1 MKNTKHLIPCLLLA
15 LGGVLSLPAFN
26 AAAQDAPIPAP
37 APAPSTENAKPANG
51 TVESIKDQAG
61 AAVDKAKQMSLEA
74 AAKAKQMSLDAAAK
88 AKEMAAGGYD
98 KAKDMTEQTMDKVE
112 ALANSEEGKKTADS
126 VLKWIHSAELLYR
139 PWLNWVLVMVGIA
152 LFISHAGQ
160 LVIGKLWKLIRGRGF
175 DVGEIINDFLVAGF
189 AAMGL
194 PAVLILPVGGES
206 FISNPF
212 AVLSAAAVGMVLGV
226 YLYGHGVNQEMKA
239 SEEDSNKQA

>member
-1 MKNTKHLIPCLLLA
+1 MKTTKNRIPFLLLA
-15 LGGVLSLPAFN
+15 LCGTFSLLPSGAV
-26 AAAQDAPIPAP
+26 AQDAPIPPP
-37 APAPSTENAKPANG
+37 APVTENAKPANA
-51 TVESIKDQAG
+51 TVEMLKDKAE
-61 AAVDKAKQMSLEA
+61 AAMDKAKQVSA
-74 AAKAKQMSLDAAAK
+74 DAAAK
-88 AKEMAAGGYD
+88 AKDMAAGGYE
-98 KAKDMTEQTMDKVE
+98 KAKDIAADTTAKAREMAEQTKARAE
-112 ALANSEEGKKTADS
+112 AMANSEEGRKTADS

-175 DVGEIINDFLVAGF
+175 DLGEIINDFLVAGF
-189 AAMGL
+189 SAMGL

-226 YLYGHGVNQEMKA
+226 YLYGHGINQEMKA
-239 SEEDSNKQA
+239 GQEDIEKKA